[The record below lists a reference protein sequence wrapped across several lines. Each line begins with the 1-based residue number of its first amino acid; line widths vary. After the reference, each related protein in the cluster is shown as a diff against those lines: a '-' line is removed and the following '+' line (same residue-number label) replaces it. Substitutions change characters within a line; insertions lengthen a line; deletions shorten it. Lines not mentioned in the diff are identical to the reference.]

1 MKIDKEAKQERSKAI
16 QSGIRHLLTK
26 GDFSVVA
33 LAKEVGMGV
42 STLYLHPQV
51 RKLIRPELPTTVNGI
66 TTTNRNYRQI
76 LEAGF
81 DIRTS
86 FNGTNV
92 FITLTKNNEVIYQT
106 SFPANGRNSETVK
119 KYLPHAR
126 HFSVPDKSLIRALKY
141 IQRRKA

>member
-76 LEAGF
+76 LQAGF

-92 FITLTKNNEVIYQT
+92 FITLAKNNEVIYQT
-106 SFPANGRNSETVK
+106 SFPANGRNSEAVK

>member
-1 MKIDKEAKQERSKAI
+1 MKIDKETRQERNKAV
-16 QSGIRHLLTK
+16 QAGIRHLLAK
-26 GDFSVVA
+26 GDFSVVS

-42 STLYLHPQV
+42 STLYLYPQV
-51 RKLIRPELPTTVNGI
+51 KKLIRPELPTTINGI

-81 DIRTS
+81 DIRTA

-92 FITLTKNNEVIYQT
+92 FVTIIKNNEVIYQT

-119 KYLPHAR
+119 KYLPHAK
-126 HFSVPDKSLIRALKY
+126 HFSVPDKSLIRALRY
-141 IQRRKA
+141 IKGRKA